1 MRELWQNGHFFT
13 YPQGQL
19 LHMRFFFFLMRHV
32 GVLGIIVGQ
41 FRLER
46 TKAGVFFLYHL
57 YIEILVG
64 MEEITEMLFFSAGT
78 ICFHFVFM

>member
-1 MRELWQNGHFFT
+1 MAEWSF
-13 YPQGQL
+13 
-19 LHMRFFFFLMRHV
+19 LHISTRTVVAYEIFFFFLMRHV

-41 FRLER
+41 FILER
-46 TKAGVFFLYHL
+46 TKAGAFFLYHL

-64 MEEITEMLFFSAGT
+64 MEEITEMLFVSAGT